1 MEQPSDLQ
9 EKTTDITI
17 SPVIATQTG
26 QENIKA
32 DLTDLSC
39 FYLNLSHAD
48 VEHELKT
55 AVKNG
60 MELNIMAENCVG
72 QSCDREQHELSANI
86 PLGGSSS
93 NNTGTPESYRTLKC
107 PNCRLLF
114 RYPKRLE
121 TANSLHNG
129 KLGGMSAAVP
139 PKRQC
144 PTCPFCQLNINGNR
158 KKLLRPWKEN
168 PLPLS
173 KTQGMKCES
182 CGLEFFN
189 RNFLQSHR
197 EKHHMKIQD
206 HFPKMEGFKCA
217 ICKVN
222 FNDRQHLK
230 LHQEFYH
237 EIQNKL
243 SQKCP
248 ECELEF
254 TKCDAL
260 QSHWEYY
267 HNQVENEEGFSFVS
281 KKQISCHTC
290 KAQFTKHELLEA
302 HLRSSRC
309 KNHHLK
315 RKMEST
321 LKSEYIGQD
330 NQLVQ
335 SSSYHKPKYTIT
347 APLLI
352 FTPTQNIYQ
361 QTPIKLPA
369 VCGTCHQQF
378 QSYEDLVLHSDLY
391 HKTEDKAG
399 TVLALTSGLSCEMCG
414 KTFQDGALLA
424 QHKDTH
430 VGIMKCKCFDCNMEC
445 PSSAELAAHVAL
457 CHSKDY

>member
-1 MEQPSDLQ
+1 MDLQ
-9 EKTTDITI
+9 EKTTDISF
-17 SPVIATQTG
+17 SPVMATQTG
-26 QENIKA
+26 QQNIKA

-60 MELNIMAENCVG
+60 LELNMAEKCVG
-72 QSCDREQHELSANI
+72 QSSNREKHELCANI

-93 NNTGTPESYRTLKC
+93 NNAGAPESYRTLKC

-121 TANSLHNG
+121 TANSLHNV
-129 KLGGMSAAVP
+129 KLGGVSATVP

-237 EIQNKL
+237 EIQNNL

-254 TKCDAL
+254 TKCDML

-267 HNQVENEEGFSFVS
+267 HNRVDTEEGFSFVS

-290 KAQFTKHELLEA
+290 KTQFTKHELLEA
-302 HLRSSRC
+302 HLKNSRC
-309 KNHHLK
+309 KSHHLK
-315 RKMEST
+315 RKLEST
-321 LKSEYIGQD
+321 LNPEYIGQD
-330 NQLVQ
+330 NQVVQ
-335 SSSYHKPKYTIT
+335 SGSYHKPKYTIT

-352 FTPTQNIYQ
+352 FTPTQNMYQ
-361 QTPIKLPA
+361 QTPA

-391 HKTEDKAG
+391 HKTGNKAG
-399 TVLALTSGLSCEMCG
+399 TVLALTCEMCG

-424 QHKDTH
+424 QHKEAHAGT
-430 VGIMKCKCFDCNMEC
+430 MKCNPEC
-445 PSSAELAAHVAL
+445 PSSAEL
-457 CHSKDY
+457 CHPRDY